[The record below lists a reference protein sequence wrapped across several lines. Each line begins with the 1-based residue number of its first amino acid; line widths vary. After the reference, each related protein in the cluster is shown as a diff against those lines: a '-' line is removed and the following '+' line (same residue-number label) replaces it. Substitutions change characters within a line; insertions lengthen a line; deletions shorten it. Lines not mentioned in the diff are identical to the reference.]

1 MAHDPFVLDQNLL
14 AKRLKSLSSGPKI
27 SGSLRSV
34 TLHPSPGAHDPLV
47 LGKNLLAKWLKY
59 LSSGPKISAGLRMVA
74 SGYSSLTAFSPA
86 ACWVELRHIM

>member
-1 MAHDPFVLDQNLL
+1 M
-14 AKRLKSLSSGPKI
+14 
-27 SGSLRSV
+27 V
-34 TLHPSPGAHDPLV
+34 TLHPSPGAHDPFV

-86 ACWVELRHIM
+86 ACKVEFNKTCHVDLHLNTYTTSSNRIHAYDI